1 MESQV
6 APTAAAAVADSA
18 RRSPSGAQFRIAHGE
33 QRATIT
39 EGSAAVR
46 EYRVGDRDVFQSFGE
61 HEIARAYH
69 GAVLIPWPNR
79 VAAGRYAFDGE
90 EYQLAI
96 TEPERNAALHGLACW
111 LPWTLE
117 SLQPDRVALSFRVL
131 PSPGYP
137 FHLDT
142 TVEYR
147 LDADGLRVTTTS
159 VNVGER
165 PCPYGLGFHPYV
177 AAAPGSTID
186 ESALTLDV
194 RRRLVPDELLIPKGD
209 EPVAGGDFDFRT
221 SREVGALT
229 LDDGFA
235 DVVRDP
241 QGRSWARLRGADG
254 RTAAVWADQ
263 NFGYWQ
269 AYSADR
275 LPAPMARR
283 AMALEPMTAA
293 PNAFN
298 TGDGLIRLNPG
309 ESLTAVWGAT
319 LL

>member
-6 APTAAAAVADSA
+6 AATAAATVGASA
-18 RRSPSGAQFRIAHGE
+18 RRSPSGAQFRISHGE
-33 QRATIT
+33 HRATIT

-46 EYRVGDRDVFQSFGE
+46 EYRVGQRDVFQSFGE
-61 HEIARAYH
+61 QEIAPAYH

-79 VAAGRYAFDGE
+79 VATGRYAFDGE
-90 EYQLAI
+90 EHQLPI

-117 SLQPDRVALSFRVL
+117 NHQPDRVSLSFRIL

-147 LDADGLRVTTTS
+147 LDHEGLRVTTRS
-159 VNVGER
+159 VNTGDR

-177 AAAPGSTID
+177 AAAPGSVID
-186 ESALTLDV
+186 ECALTLDV

-209 EPVAGGDFDFRT
+209 ESVAGGGYDFRGARQVGST
-221 SREVGALT
+221 S
-229 LDDGFA
+229 LDDAFS
-235 DVVRDP
+235 DVVRDA
-241 QGRSWARLRGADG
+241 QGRSWARLKGVDG

-275 LPAPMARR
+275 LPESMARR

-298 TGDGLIRLNPG
+298 TGDGLIRLDPG
-309 ESLTAVWGAT
+309 ESFTAVWGAT